1 MKKAWK
7 PTAAGILTII
17 SGCIC
22 IGIGVSAAVLREAMG
37 GMAELVGIVGM
48 AGTAGIFAALGGAVI
63 GIGVVALIAGIFTLK
78 RRRWGFALT
87 GAILATSCV
96 GVLGMLATD
105 ALLVILFC
113 GGVLGILAIIF
124 VSMGKKEFA

>member
-1 MKKAWK
+1 MKKTWK
-7 PTAAGILTII
+7 PTTAGILTII
-17 SGCIC
+17 SGCFG
-22 IGIGVSAAVLREAMG
+22 IGIGVYVAVLGEFMG
-37 GMAELVGIVGM
+37 GMAGLAGM
-48 AGTAGIFAALGGAVI
+48 AASAAMAGVFAALGGAGI

-124 VSMGKKEFA
+124 VSMGRKEFA